1 MDGERKL
8 FQQSLTPQLLI
19 RPSWRRA
26 LGWSAVLS
34 DCTLATLYS
43 GWRLGCLILPAALLL
58 WVTQAESRRGGS
70 GFGSS
75 QRPMPQPKLI
85 HNQEEN

>member
-26 LGWSAVLS
+26 LGWSALLG

-43 GWRLGCLILPAALLL
+43 GWRLGCLILPAALIL
-58 WVTQAESRRGGS
+58 WVTKADSREAGQDSDRLS
-70 GFGSS
+70 A
-75 QRPMPQPKLI
+75 RCR
-85 HNQEEN
+85 NQS

>member
-26 LGWSAVLS
+26 LSWCAVLG
-34 DCTLATLYS
+34 DCTLATVYS

-58 WVTQAESRRGGS
+58 WMTKEDSPKAGQDSD
-70 GFGSS
+70 
-75 QRPMPQPKLI
+75 RPGPHSDLI
-85 HNQEEN
+85 QNQEKN